1 MTEARPDSSVG
12 SAALSSP
19 AVAPPEAAATAAAEG
34 EGVTEGEA
42 VPPEF
47 ECSICMK
54 ILMLPV
60 TTPCGH
66 NFCRSC
72 IEQALIYRPM
82 CPLCRAPLLYCTL
95 PEGAPGG
102 HGGRTT
108 LRVNTLLQQLL
119 EAQYPQMMAK
129 RLADAAADAVR
140 TAANESTR
148 TEGEADQQQ
157 QQMQMLPLFFAM
169 GEQLQRQMRQ
179 QQVYRGPGALQTCPL
194 MPGEKMVLHIHEQ
207 RYIHLVQLALQGSHH
222 FGIILPPVEQAAVGI
237 RLPQTPGRNRGATE
251 FSGAAGASP
260 AAASRVEELDASE
273 DVGVFGC
280 CVEIEQH
287 SLAPP
292 NLDER
297 AIGACLIRCVC
308 KNRFRL
314 VDIMLPQDEQQ
325 QQQPLETLL
334 AAAVASP
341 DFSVG
346 ACYPVVDAPL
356 IPPPHSAGQA
366 ATPAAPHAATAT
378 ANDSEEAQHQELHYA
393 RATAEEWSRNP
404 LSRSS
409 NLSDEFASVKALLM
423 RDHGGED
430 SAGSSGTL
438 SLDIRLAAARRLCEI
453 CTEGLSR

>member
-72 IEQALIYRPM
+72 I
-82 CPLCRAPLLYCTL
+82 
-95 PEGAPGG
+95 
-102 HGGRTT
+102 
-108 LRVNTLLQQLL
+108 
-119 EAQYPQMMAK
+119 
-129 RLADAAADAVR
+129 
-140 TAANESTR
+140 
-148 TEGEADQQQ
+148 
-157 QQMQMLPLFFAM
+157 
-169 GEQLQRQMRQ
+169 EQLQRQMRQ

-237 RLPQTPGRNRGATE
+237 RLPQTPGRDRGATE

-297 AIGACLIRCVC
+297 AIGACLIRQLAQGGTVAQRLFSAKYGRVPTMPERMTADQLVAFSFFFC
-308 KNRFRL
+308 KVVVATSPVTRWQWFLSTDTLSRLLSVTKLFVDAHWMNILNLSTASPSALSRF
-314 VDIMLPQDEQQ
+314 MLPQDMQTNFW
-325 QQQPLETLL
+325 LFALVLLLLL
-334 AAAVASP
+334 ACRSFP
-341 DFSVG
+341 SLFLGDR
-346 ACYPVVDAPL
+346 
-356 IPPPHSAGQA
+356 
-366 ATPAAPHAATAT
+366 
-378 ANDSEEAQHQELHYA
+378 EL
-393 RATAEEWSRNP
+393 
-404 LSRSS
+404 
-409 NLSDEFASVKALLM
+409 
-423 RDHGGED
+423 
-430 SAGSSGTL
+430 
-438 SLDIRLAAARRLCEI
+438 
-453 CTEGLSR
+453 